1 MRLIRSAR
9 FVHVMTT
16 LVLTGVM
23 VWACSSVPITGRKQ
37 LNLVPDDQINAMAAA
52 QYDTVLMTN
61 KLSKNKEQT
70 AMIKRCG
77 ARIQKAVETYFESK
91 NASSQLAGYEWEF
104 NLIESKEVNA
114 WCMPGG
120 KVAFYTGILPVCKDE
135 TGVAV
140 VMGHEV
146 AHAIAK
152 HGNERMSQAMLA
164 QYGSVALDAALANN
178 SAGTRQ
184 MAAMAFGL
192 GAQFGALLPFSRK
205 QESEADHLGLV
216 FMAMAGYDPQ
226 AAVPFWQRMAEGGGG
241 KPPEFMSTHPSDDTR
256 IANLKK
262 LMPEAMKY
270 YKPAS
275 TSR

>member
-9 FVHVMTT
+9 FVHVMTA

-37 LNLVPDDQINAMAAA
+37 LNLVPDDQINAMAASA
-52 QYDTVLMTN
+52 YDTVLMTN